1 MLEEDLLEAWLRLS
15 TTVVNPRIVS
25 ALTYGESLVCNVLYQ
40 GRSGAGACAEPLG
53 ARDGLDGHEGATSGG
68 APALVGRVPDAPS
81 AMTATELCRLT
92 GILKS
97 QMNRILTSLERKGIV
112 SRRRSEADRRCVLVS
127 MSDSQAAL
135 YEEQHRQIIAVVA
148 GIIDEMGPERVR
160 QAVDVLGELSAA
172 AGCSLERAARGLES
186 EGA

>member
-1 MLEEDLLEAWLRLS
+1 MLEEELLEAWLRLS
-15 TTVVNPRIVS
+15 TTVINSRIVS

-40 GRSGAGACAEPLG
+40 GRSGAGVCAEPRD
-53 ARDGLDGHEGATSGG
+53 ARDGLGGQDGAASGDVR
-68 APALVGRVPDAPS
+68 ALRGRAPDAPD
-81 AMTATELCRLT
+81 AMTATELCRQT
-92 GILKS
+92 RILKS

-127 MSDSQAAL
+127 MSDSQTAL
-135 YEEQHRQIIAVVA
+135 YEEQHQQIIAVVA

-172 AGCSLERAARGLES
+172 AGRSLERAARGIES